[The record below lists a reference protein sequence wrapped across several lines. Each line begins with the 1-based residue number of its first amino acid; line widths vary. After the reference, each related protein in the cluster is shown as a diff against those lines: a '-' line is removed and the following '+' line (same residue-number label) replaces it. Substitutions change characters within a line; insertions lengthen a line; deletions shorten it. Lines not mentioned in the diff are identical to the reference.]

1 MNAAQ
6 QFPPAIREDLAQLKQ
21 GLAALNNS
29 VQRSK
34 ADTETAIGQ
43 MDRRASQQFA
53 TIQKSLADLSLKA
66 DAIEANLG
74 RLEGRL
80 DETRNRLDTLSR
92 SLEPGGAVLPPPGV
106 GVTPAPTPAPP
117 SKPQVRPSDVYQQ
130 AYLDFSKGNYILAM
144 AGFSEFLRLD
154 PTSDLADNA
163 QFWIGEAYYS
173 QKQFERAVQEYQ
185 KVYINYP
192 KGDKVPAALFKEA
205 LAHLELRQ
213 QTLAQARLQYLVEQF
228 PHSEEAA
235 LARDRLARLKS
246 QR

>member
-1 MNAAQ
+1 
-6 QFPPAIREDLAQLKQ
+6 
-21 GLAALNNS
+21 
-29 VQRSK
+29 
-34 ADTETAIGQ
+34 
-43 MDRRASQQFA
+43 
-53 TIQKSLADLSLKA
+53 
-66 DAIEANLG
+66 
-74 RLEGRL
+74 
-80 DETRNRLDTLSR
+80 
-92 SLEPGGAVLPPPGV
+92 
-106 GVTPAPTPAPP
+106 
-117 SKPQVRPSDVYQQ
+117 VRPSDVYQQ

-205 LAHLELRQ
+205 LAHLELKQ